1 MRTSK
6 AEIILGS
13 DVKDAQSASDVAK
26 TEENSIVPSLHR
38 RKSACLAPR
47 PFQHRSS
54 ISTSILTVVVIIFTF
69 DVNCSN
75 THGYVAA
82 SDANPVCDPP
92 CQNNAVCISNPVVN
106 ATRNRMQRRA
116 KSNGELGV
124 CECTEGYGGPSC
136 EKSCTL
142 RCYNGGLCN
151 PFLQVGGLTSCDCSE
166 PYEGRQCDIE
176 KCGNGQLSCLNGSKC
191 TKRSTG
197 DYECDCTEAHGP
209 YAGPLC
215 EYEATTFC
223 ALDGSDSNSH
233 FCVNG
238 GKCIE
243 KVPSHESHK
252 GCDCAS
258 GYTGEHCQYVMEIPK
273 PSGTRP
279 TETRPTETRPPP
291 IIQKKSPSRTK
302 KNHIT
307 SGFNSRDLASI
318 FFFVAFILSVTAMF
332 ACIIMTLYTTWKVS
346 RQRGGATYSDLLMEF
361 DNESSADTDAL
372 SVDFTDDGTD
382 SLDGDLKKK
391 RNEQAFN
398 EQ

>member
-1 MRTSK
+1 
-6 AEIILGS
+6 
-13 DVKDAQSASDVAK
+13 
-26 TEENSIVPSLHR
+26 
-38 RKSACLAPR
+38 
-47 PFQHRSS
+47 
-54 ISTSILTVVVIIFTF
+54 
-69 DVNCSN
+69 
-75 THGYVAA
+75 
-82 SDANPVCDPP
+82 
-92 CQNNAVCISNPVVN
+92 
-106 ATRNRMQRRA
+106 
-116 KSNGELGV
+116 
-124 CECTEGYGGPSC
+124 
-136 EKSCTL
+136 
-142 RCYNGGLCN
+142 
-151 PFLQVGGLTSCDCSE
+151 
-166 PYEGRQCDIE
+166 
-176 KCGNGQLSCLNGSKC
+176 
-191 TKRSTG
+191 
-197 DYECDCTEAHGP
+197 
-209 YAGPLC
+209 
-215 EYEATTFC
+215 
-223 ALDGSDSNSH
+223 
-233 FCVNG
+233 
-238 GKCIE
+238 
-243 KVPSHESHK
+243 
-252 GCDCAS
+252 
-258 GYTGEHCQYVMEIPK
+258 MEIPK